1 MALILAYRERGLT
14 RDITIKDAA
23 GDTIVPG
30 KNDQVRVMIGRQ
42 GDDML
47 LTVSSDAPTANG
59 STLTKATATTA
70 NRLRL
75 DAQDLVFSQGTYTMF
90 IDYFDVADA
99 NEWKNIDRQVFVL
112 EESENIN
119 A

>member
-1 MALILAYRERGLT
+1 MALVLAYRERNLT
-14 RDITIKDAA
+14 RDITIQDAA
-23 GDTIVPG
+23 GETIVPG
-30 KNDQVRVMIGRQ
+30 ANDQVRVMIGRQ
-42 GDDML
+42 GDDPQ
-47 LTVSSDAPTANG
+47 LTVASNAPTANG

-99 NEWKNIDRQVFVL
+99 SEWKHVDRQIFVL
-112 EESENIN
+112 EESE
-119 A
+119 AL